1 MKVLVV
7 FGTRPEAIKL
17 APVIQELHRYP
28 DQIQVNIGVTAQHRQ
43 MLDQVLNL
51 FHLKPDFDLNLMESN
66 QRPIQVMVRILEKLD
81 DIFRADPPDWVLV
94 QGDTT
99 TVMAA
104 ALAASYAEIKIGH
117 VEAGLRTYDKKRP
130 FPEEINRRVTG
141 VIADKHFAPTPA
153 CRENLLRERIPPDTI
168 HVTGNT
174 VIDAVQAVAQM
185 PYHGTDLQGVDFS
198 KRLILVTAHRRENF
212 GAPLLDICHALAE
225 IAHAYRDSVQIV
237 YPVHLN
243 PNVQQTVYGCLGE
256 IPNIVLLPPLD
267 YLPLVHLMKN
277 SAFILTDSGGI
288 QEEAPGLGKPVLV
301 MRDVTERP
309 EAIESGNA
317 QLVGTDQAKIIQWAG
332 RLLTDETR
340 YRRMAQAAN
349 PFGDGRA
356 AQRIVRLLLGLP
368 TDEFA

>member
-28 DQIQVNIGVTAQHRQ
+28 DQIQVKICVTGQHRQ
-43 MLDQVLNL
+43 MLDQVLHL
-51 FHLKPDFDLNLMESN
+51 FQLVPDFDLNIMESN

-81 DIFRADPPDWVLV
+81 DIFRTEQPDWVLV

-104 ALAASYAEIKIGH
+104 ALAASYAEIRIGH

-141 VIADKHFAPTPA
+141 AVADQHFAPTAA
-153 CRENLLRERIPPDTI
+153 CRDNLLKERIPADTI
-168 HVTGNT
+168 HLTGNT
-174 VIDAVQAVAQM
+174 VIDAVQAVARM
-185 PYHGTDLQGVDFS
+185 PYHGTELTNVDFS

-212 GAPLLDICHALAE
+212 GAPLLGICHALAE
-225 IAHAYRDSVQIV
+225 IAHLYHDSVQIV

-243 PNVQQTVYGCLGE
+243 PNVQQTVYGCLSG
-256 IPNIVLLPPLD
+256 IKNIVLLPPLD
-267 YLPLVHLMKN
+267 YLPLVHLMKH

-301 MRDVTERP
+301 MREVTERP
-309 EAIESGNA
+309 EAIAAGNA
-317 QLVGTDQAKIIQWAG
+317 VLVGTEAEKITEWVR
-332 RLLTDETR
+332 RLLTDEIT
-340 YRRMAQAAN
+340 YRRMSQAAN
-349 PFGDGRA
+349 PFGDGQA
-356 AQRIVRLLLGLP
+356 AQRIVRILLGLR
-368 TDEFA
+368 